1 MTQPILP
8 TRAVGKSPV
17 NRQTN
22 NWFAILCL
30 VLLRFVPVAQAEET
44 SAKTRRVRFTYAA
57 EVRDVPQEAR
67 EVQLWLPF
75 PPNNDDQQI
84 SNIAVRSDTP
94 TSVNTDADY
103 GNQIL
108 SLAVKAPIQQPIRLE
123 LQFDVLRREHRNAVA
138 VAGKAVTEA
147 VARKPVAEKIDPRW
161 LKRDALVP
169 IDGKVLELAL
179 ATTRGRESR
188 LDQVRAIYDYTVS
201 TLKYDKTGTGWG
213 RGDIAFACDAKRGN
227 CTDFHAVFIGQCRA
241 RGIPARFEI
250 GFSLPTDQSAGPIAG
265 YHCWASAYVAEYGWI
280 PVDCSEAQKHS
291 EMRDYF
297 FGAHDEN
304 RVTFSSGRDLRLN
317 PAQQGERLNFFVF
330 PYAEV
335 DGRAHDKIERK
346 VQYENLAPK
355 P

>member
-1 MTQPILP
+1 MTQPQRP
-8 TRAVGKSPV
+8 TRAVGKPPV
-17 NRQTN
+17 NRRAKY
-22 NWFAILCL
+22 WFAMLCL
-30 VLLRFVPVAQAEET
+30 VLPSQLLPAARAEEAP
-44 SAKTRRVRFTYAA
+44 AKTRRVRFTYVA
-57 EVRDVPQEAR
+57 EVRDVPQAAR
-67 EVQLWLPF
+67 EVKLWLPF

-84 SNIAVRSDTP
+84 SNIAVRSDVP
-94 TSVNTDADY
+94 TSVNTDGEY

-108 SLAVKAPIQQPIRLE
+108 SLAVQAPQPIRVE
-123 LQFDVLRREHRNAVA
+123 LQFDVLRREHRNAA
-138 VAGKAVTEA
+138 AAAGKPPAA
-147 VARKPVAEKIDPRW
+147 PVAEKPVAQKIDPRW

-179 ATTRGRESR
+179 ATTRGRENR
-188 LDQVRAIYDYTVS
+188 IDQVRAIYDYTVS

-213 RGDIAFACDAKRGN
+213 RGDIAYACDAKRGN

-250 GFSLPTDQSAGPIAG
+250 GFSLPTEQPAGPIAG
-265 YHCWASAYVAEYGWI
+265 YHCWASAYVAEYGWV
-280 PVDCSEAQKHS
+280 PVDCSEAQKHP

-304 RVTFSSGRDLRLN
+304 RVTFSTGRDLRLN
-317 PAQQGERLNFFVF
+317 PEQQGERLNFFIY

-335 DGRAHDKIERK
+335 DGKPYDKIERK
-346 VQYENLAPK
+346 VQYENLPSQ

>member
-1 MTQPILP
+1 MTKRTVP
-8 TRAVGKSPV
+8 TRRLRYSFCLSLV
-17 NRQTN
+17 
-22 NWFAILCL
+22 AILGL
-30 VLLRFVPVAQAEET
+30 AMASQLMPEVRADVP
-44 SAKTRRVRFTYAA
+44 SIKTRRVRFTYAA
-57 EVRDVPQEAR
+57 EVRDVPPEAR
-67 EVQLWLPF
+67 EVKLWLPF

-84 SNIAVRSDTP
+84 SNIVVRSDVP
-94 TSVNTDADY
+94 TSVNTDGEY

-108 SLAVKAPIQQPIRLE
+108 SLAVQAPIQQPVRAE
-123 LQFDVLRREHRNAVA
+123 LQFDVLRREHRNAA
-138 VAGKAVTEA
+138 AAAGKQETAPIAEK
-147 VARKPVAEKIDPRW
+147 RVAEKIDSRW
-161 LKRDALVP
+161 LKRDALMP

-213 RGDIAFACDAKRGN
+213 RGDIAYACDAKRGN

-250 GFSLPTDQSAGPIAG
+250 GFSLPTDQPAGPIAG
-265 YHCWASAYVAEYGWI
+265 YHCWASAYVAEYGWV
-280 PVDCSEAQKHS
+280 PVDCSEAQKHP
-291 EMRDYF
+291 EMREYF

-317 PAQQGERLNFFVF
+317 PAQQGERLNFFVS
-330 PYAEV
+330 PYAEI
-335 DGRAHDKIERK
+335 DGRPHDKIDRK
-346 VQYENLAPK
+346 VHYENLPLK